1 MIVEK
6 VLFFASKVALLKV
19 TAVCRKHE
27 VYNVNCKLDFAISKL
42 ITYNLDT
49 MYKSVAIELADD
61 KNNLFT
67 LVSCEGMT
75 HHAEGSAITVTVKFC

>member
-1 MIVEK
+1 M
-6 VLFFASKVALLKV
+6 KV

-61 KNNLFT
+61 KNNLCT